1 MTRPTVGS
9 QVSHYRLERVL
20 GAGGMGEVFLA
31 RDLTLD
37 RPVAIKFLHA
47 SADEHSR
54 RRLLTEARSA
64 AALDHPSICTVHEVV
79 TDEACGDFI
88 VMQYVEGETLAHRLR
103 TGRLSPS
110 EALGI
115 VSPLFQALATAH
127 RAGIIHR
134 DIKPQNIILTPSGQS
149 KLLDFGIAKRL
160 VPEPSSEDA
169 TTASQLTGEGD
180 VVGTLAYMSPEQVQG
195 RAVDARTDLFSLGSV
210 LYECLVGVRP
220 FAGASRAETIGL
232 LLHVDPA
239 PPSTVVPDLG
249 PMYDTLCADLLRKVP
264 SERFQSADEVLGALR
279 SLAQTSRST
288 ETGRMPAAAAGHIGR
303 FSRRQWAM
311 GAAGLAVAA
320 LALSWSWLGRTALP
334 EASPEAMQYFD
345 KGVEKLREGSYTGAQ
360 SALMEAVRISPDF
373 IQAHLRLAEAKAELD
388 DSIGAQEAL
397 LRVNQL
403 LPADARLPR
412 EDQLRLDAVRSFV
425 LREHERAITAYEQL
439 ADREPN
445 VASRWLDVGRAEDA
459 AGRRVAAMAHLTR
472 ALSLDSQYAAAHQ
485 RLGVLQSQGGQ
496 GPAALASLEEAIRL
510 HRVNSNVEGEAEATL
525 RKAMVHTARRE
536 LDAARQALARVA
548 EIATGPGY
556 VSLGLRAQFERARI
570 AQAEGL
576 FDEAETLARA
586 AINEAIPAR
595 MLTIASD
602 GLRGLANS
610 LGARGRYADA
620 DLQFERAIA
629 LAVEQKAT
637 RTEMQARL
645 QQAAFRLQQ
654 VRFAEAIAMVEV
666 PLTFFTERR
675 YVRNEA
681 EAKSI
686 LARAHEGLGQYD
698 EARQLASAV
707 LALATSIEDEV
718 LTAQSLENL
727 AGLATSLGQLPE
739 ALALRE
745 RLEKISRANND
756 HQTLGFDLVN
766 RADLL
771 VRLGRGAEAEALLDE
786 VEQAIAAG
794 RTAYAGRARRVALMR
809 ALRASIEGR
818 YRDVEGFSRSAT
830 DPKAVPAG
838 DTALF
843 ARVLAEHARAQLG
856 GSRAAVDD
864 IAAWPGQASTPALG
878 RELTYW
884 VAQTLI
890 LRRSPQE
897 ALTITQVALDAP
909 PARTNLELR
918 WRLEALAAQAAIS
931 TPGPGAG
938 ATMRTSARDD
948 LQTLLRQWAGHGD
961 AYTARPDLAALRKGL
976 T

>member
-47 SADEHSR
+47 SADEHAR
-54 RRLLTEARSA
+54 RRLVSEARSA

-79 TDEACGDFI
+79 TDEDCGDFI

-103 TGRLSPS
+103 TGRLPPS
-110 EALGI
+110 EAIAI

-160 VPEPSSEDA
+160 APEPSAEDA
-169 TTASQLTGEGD
+169 TTALQLTGEGD

-210 LYECLVGVRP
+210 FYECLVGVRP

-264 SERFQSADEVLGALR
+264 AERFQSADEVLGAIR
-279 SLAQTSRST
+279 SLSPTYRST
-288 ETGRMPAAAAGHIGR
+288 ETGRMPAAAAGRSGR
-303 FSRRQWAM
+303 FSRRQWGL
-311 GAAGLAVAA
+311 GAVGLAVVA
-320 LALSWSWLGRTALP
+320 LALGWSWLGRGALP
-334 EASPEAMQYFD
+334 EASPEAIQYFD

-360 SALMEAVRISPDF
+360 SALLEAVRISPDF

-388 DSIGAQEAL
+388 DSMGAQEAL

-425 LREHERAITAYEQL
+425 LREHERAIAAYEQL
-439 ADREPN
+439 AEREPE

-459 AGRRVAAMAHLTR
+459 AGRRVAAMAHFSR

-536 LDAARQALARVA
+536 VDAARQALARVA

-556 VSLGLRAQFERARI
+556 VSLGLRAKFERARI

-576 FDEAETLARA
+576 FEEAETLARA
-586 AINEAIPAR
+586 AIDEAIPAR

-602 GLRGLANS
+602 GLRGLGAS
-610 LGARGRYADA
+610 LASVGRFEDA
-620 DLQFERAIA
+620 DVQLDRAIA
-629 LAVEQKAT
+629 LAAEQKAS

-645 QQAAFRLQQ
+645 QQAALRLQQ
-654 VRFAEAIAMVEV
+654 NRPAEIITIVEA
-666 PLTFFTERR
+666 PLKFFTERR

-681 EAKSI
+681 EAKNI
-686 LARAHEGLGQYD
+686 LARAHEALEQYD
-698 EARQLASAV
+698 EARQLASDV
-707 LALATSIEDEV
+707 LALATSIDDQV
-718 LTAQSLENL
+718 LVAVSLESL
-727 AGLATSLGQLPE
+727 AGQTTRLGSLPE
-739 ALALRE
+739 ALAIRE
-745 RLEKISRANND
+745 RLEKISRAGND
-756 HQTLGFDLVN
+756 HNTLGYDLVN
-766 RADLL
+766 RAELL
-771 VRLGRGAEAEALLDE
+771 IRLGRGEEGEALLDE
-786 VEQAIAAG
+786 VDQAIAAG
-794 RTAYAGRARRVALMR
+794 RTAYTGRARRVALMR

-818 YRDVEGFSRSAT
+818 FGEVEGFVRLASEPGAAPT
-830 DPKAVPAG
+830 G
-838 DTALF
+838 LAL
-843 ARVLAEHARAQLG
+843 VLAEHARARLG
-856 GSRAAVDD
+856 RSRAPVEE
-864 IAAWPGQASTPALG
+864 IAAWPSQASAPALG

-890 LRRSPQE
+890 LRRTPE
-897 ALTITQVALDAP
+897 AALKVIQAALDAP

-918 WRLEALAAQAAIS
+918 WRLEALAAQSAIS
-931 TPGPGAG
+931 APGSGAG

-948 LQTLLRQWAGHGD
+948 LQTLLRQWAGQGD
-961 AYTARPDLAALRKGL
+961 AYAARPDLAALRKGL